1 MSGFMCCIWWF
12 VFGVL
17 VGWLLSWLFNKLL
30 GGGSS
35 GNSGSTN
42 LYTPPARPPVTP
54 VTPVTPTAPVTPVAP
69 VVPAINPKA
78 AMIAAAAAAGFTI
91 SGEDDLKIV
100 EGIGPKIDALLKE
113 HGVRTFAQ
121 LAKTDIPSIS
131 AILDKGGARFKL
143 ANPGSWAEQ
152 AALAAANKW
161 HELKKLQDELTAGV
175 RYDEDGNQ
183 A

>member
-17 VGWLLSWLFNKLL
+17 VGWLLSWLLSKLF

-35 GNSGSTN
+35 GSSGSAN
-42 LYTPPARPPVTP
+42 LYTPPPTPRPPVAPITP
-54 VTPVTPTAPVTPVAP
+54 IA
-69 VVPAINPKA
+69 PAIDAKA

-91 SGEDDLKIV
+91 TGEDDLKIV

-113 HGVRTFAQ
+113 NGVRTFAQ
-121 LAKTDIPSIS
+121 LAKADIPSIS

-161 HELKKLQDELTAGV
+161 HELKKMQDELTAGV
-175 RYDEDGNQ
+175 RFDEDGNQ
-183 A
+183 S